1 MVIFWDTS
9 AVVPLLVAEDTSPA
23 ITELAK
29 VSTLLVWWGTPV
41 ECLSAIARREGD
53 MTLTPV
59 AADQARRRLSLLR
72 DSWSE
77 LTPSEQVRQNAERA
91 LLRHPLRAADA
102 LQLGAALRWAENHPR
117 GHRFHTLD
125 GRLAEAARKEGFE
138 VIDATRLIAQ
148 LPPSTDTD
156 PPADS

>member
-9 AVVPLLVAEDTSPA
+9 AIVPLLVTESTSLA
-23 ITELAK
+23 VTELAR

-53 MTLTPV
+53 ATLTPE

-72 DSWSE
+72 EIWSE
-77 LTPSEQVRQNAERA
+77 IIPSEQVRENAERA

-102 LQLGAALRWAENHPR
+102 LQLGAALRWAENKPR

-125 GRLAEAARKEGFE
+125 GRLTDAARKEGFE
-138 VIDATRLIAQ
+138 LVDASKFVTR
-148 LPPSTDTD
+148 
-156 PPADS
+156 

>member
-9 AVVPLLVAEDTSPA
+9 AIVPLLVTESSSRA

-29 VSTLLVWWGTPV
+29 ISTLLVWWGTPV
-41 ECLSAIARREGD
+41 ECLSAVARREGD
-53 MTLTPV
+53 ATLTPV
-59 AADQARRRLSLLR
+59 DADLARRRLKFLR
-72 DSWSE
+72 DGWSE
-77 LTPSEQVRQNAERA
+77 INPSAQVRENAERA

-102 LQLGAALRWAENHPR
+102 LQLGAALRWAENHPK

-138 VIDATRLIAQ
+138 VVDASSFVAQ
-148 LPPSTDTD
+148 HHVRTESG
-156 PPADS
+156 SFI